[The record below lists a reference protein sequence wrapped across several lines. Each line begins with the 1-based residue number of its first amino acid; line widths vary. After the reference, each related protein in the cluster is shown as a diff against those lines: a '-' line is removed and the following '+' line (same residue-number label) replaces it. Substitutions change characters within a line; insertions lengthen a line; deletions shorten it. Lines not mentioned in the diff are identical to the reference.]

1 VKEKSKVQ
9 SIGLL
14 SQLNQELVALIATA
28 LPSTVTIKGF
38 SKDLAEGSQGSGWI
52 YAPDLVVTNHHVIE
66 GMEDPLTIHPVGRT
80 SLQGKVIGK
89 EPDNDIALLRVEGLE
104 GQPLKLQS
112 ERPSLGELCV
122 AIGSPLSYRES
133 ASFGIVSGLSRQIRN
148 SNGTV
153 IEEMIQ
159 TDASVNHG
167 NSGGPLINMAGEVIG
182 MNTLGPRETVNM
194 AVPAETL
201 AAIVPELE
209 KHGDIRRASIGVS
222 IAMVE
227 RTQGK
232 QCEQAVSVKRVRDN
246 EESPLQP
253 GDIIQAINGREV
265 RRRID
270 VIKALNREVIDTKIA
285 VEVER
290 GGKTC
295 SFNVM
300 ATEWSLTMR
309 QSIQ

>member
-1 VKEKSKVQ
+1 MQ
-9 SIGLL
+9 SLGLL
-14 SQLNQELVALIATA
+14 SQLNEELVALIATA

-38 SKDLAEGSQGSGWI
+38 SKDLSEDSQGSGWI
-52 YAPDLVVTNHHVIE
+52 YEPDLVVTNHHVIE
-66 GMEDPLTIHPVGRT
+66 GMEDPLTIHPVGRA

-89 EPDNDIALLRVEGLE
+89 DPDNDVALLRVDGLD
-104 GQPLKLQS
+104 GRPLKLQT

-159 TDASVNHG
+159 TDAPVNHG
-167 NSGGPLINMAGEVIG
+167 NSGGPLINMNGEVIG

-194 AVPAETL
+194 AVPSETI

-209 KHGDIRRASIGVS
+209 RYGGILRASLGIS
-222 IAMVE
+222 IAIAE
-227 RTQGK
+227 RTRGK
-232 QCEQAVSVKRVRDN
+232 ICEQMVVVKKVRNAN
-246 EESPLQP
+246 ENPLQP
-253 GDIIQAINGREV
+253 GDLIQSINGREI

-270 VIKALNREVIDTKIA
+270 VIRALNRDVIGKKLN

-290 GGKTC
+290 DEKPIALEIL
-295 SFNVM
+295 
-300 ATEWSLTMR
+300 ATQWSLTKR
-309 QSIQ
+309 QSIV

>member
-1 VKEKSKVQ
+1 MKEKRKVQ
-9 SIGLL
+9 STDLL
-14 SQLNQELVALIATA
+14 SQLNQELVALVATA

-38 SKDLAEGSQGSGWI
+38 SKDLAEDSQGSGWI
-52 YAPDLVVTNHHVIE
+52 YAPDRVVTNHHVIE

-89 EPDNDIALLRVEGLE
+89 DPDNDIALLRVEGLE

-209 KHGDIRRASIGVS
+209 QHGAILRASIGIS
-222 IAMVE
+222 IAMSE
-227 RTQGK
+227 RARGK
-232 QCEQAVSVKRVRDN
+232 HCEQAIAVKKVRN
-246 EESPLQP
+246 TEENPLRP
-253 GDIIQAINGREV
+253 GDLIKSINGRDI
-265 RRRID
+265 RRRLD
-270 VIKALNREVIDTKIA
+270 VIRALSREVIGKKLS

-290 GGKTC
+290 DGKTM
-295 SFNVM
+295 SVEIL
-300 ATEWSLTMR
+300 ATQWSIPER
-309 QSIQ
+309 QSMC

>member
-1 VKEKSKVQ
+1 MKEKIKVQ
-9 SIGLL
+9 STGLL
-14 SQLNQELVALIATA
+14 SQLNQELVALIASA

-38 SKDLAEGSQGSGWI
+38 SKDLAEHSQGSGWI
-52 YAPDLVVTNHHVIE
+52 YGPDLVVTNHHVIE
-66 GMEDPLTIHPVGRT
+66 GMEDPLTINPVGRA

-89 EPDNDIALLRVEGLE
+89 DPDNDIALLRVEGLE

-167 NSGGPLINMAGEVIG
+167 NSGGPLINMNGEVIG

-209 KHGDIRRASIGVS
+209 LHGAILRASIGIS
-222 IAMVE
+222 IAMIE
-227 RTQGK
+227 RAQGK
-232 QCEQAVSVKRVRDN
+232 HCEQAIAVKKVRN
-246 EESPLQP
+246 TEENPLQP
-253 GDIIQAINGREV
+253 GDIIQSINGREI
-265 RRRID
+265 RRRLD
-270 VIKALNREVIDTKIA
+270 VIRALSREVIEKKLS

-290 GGKTC
+290 DGKTM
-295 SFNVM
+295 SVEIL
-300 ATEWSLTMR
+300 ATQWSTPER
-309 QSIQ
+309 QSMC

>member
-1 VKEKSKVQ
+1 MK
-9 SIGLL
+9 LL
-14 SQLNQELVALIATA
+14 GQLNQELVALIAKA

-38 SKDLAEGSQGSGWI
+38 SEDLADSSQGSGWI
-52 YAPDLVVTNHHVIE
+52 YGPDLVVTNHHVID
-66 GMEDPLTIHPVGRT
+66 GMANPLTIHPVGRA
-80 SLQGKVIGK
+80 SLQGHVIGK
-89 EPDNDIALLRVEGLE
+89 DPDNDIALLRIEGLE
-104 GQPLKLQS
+104 GAPLKLQS
-112 ERPSLGELCV
+112 DRPSLGELCV

-201 AAIVPELE
+201 AAILPELE
-209 KHGDIRRASIGVS
+209 QHGEIRRASIGIS

-227 RTQGK
+227 RAKGK
-232 QCEQAVSVKRVRDN
+232 QCEQAVSVKRVRES

-270 VIKALNREVIDTKIA
+270 VIQALNRKVIDTKIA
-285 VEVER
+285 IDVER
-290 GGKTC
+290 DGKAF
-295 SFNVM
+295 SFSVM
-300 ATEWSLTMR
+300 ATEWSMPKR